1 MTLGA
6 ATAPGDGGDS
16 VSGNDR
22 SALEGMLK
30 SYSPEQLVDEVLVAW
45 DELSARN
52 DDLVSTK
59 QRLRILELDL
69 AEREDGVAPE
79 VMMLQEAEEG
89 MRDRDARIVHLE
101 RMLDDSQK
109 EIADNAASA
118 SVDEMESLEVENH
131 QLRNLTEDQ
140 NSVIA
145 EMEGKVEQLVEAL
158 DKAAQAG
165 LTSVTADEVR
175 ALKAQLDQRSGELA
189 AETAANA
196 ALEEERQRLRDI
208 ADRLRGLLDQ
218 RDKRMGE
225 LEEQLERVLQGP
237 RSVSAEHDYL
247 VEQIE
252 ELKSGKLGIPHAYI
266 GGKKEDN
273 KKILEY
279 IPSGSQGLVFAAP
292 ESFNTTLRI
301 PLIKA
306 ARKGNLGAVIID
318 EAHLVYAWGS
328 DFRSDYQVLA
338 SLIMLKK
345 WPPWYDVLILMFQKE
360 VANRILAKPHTKEYG
375 RLSVLSNWR
384 LEIKK
389 HFDVSKNSFFP
400 KPKVDSTLLSFKPRK
415 NNPFDLKNPKSLEI
429 VTRVLFSNRRKMI
442 NKNFN
447 KLFNQNISI
456 SKNLNLDLNSRP
468 EELNNETYYKIAVQ
482 YEKLST

>member
-1 MTLGA
+1 MTLGT

-45 DELSARN
+45 DELSSRN

-101 RMLDDSQK
+101 RMLDDSKK
-109 EIADNAASA
+109 EIAESAASA
-118 SVDEMESLEVENH
+118 SVDEMESLEVENN

-140 NSVIA
+140 NGVIA

-175 ALKAQLDQRSGELA
+175 ALKAQLDQRSGEFA
-189 AETAANA
+189 AEAAANV

-252 ELKSGKLGIPHAYI
+252 ELKRRL
-266 GGKKEDN
+266 
-273 KKILEY
+273 LERNREY
-279 IPSGSQGLVFAAP
+279 EALRRRERRLHNDVFERDERVSQMQLTLTDLESALQDRTSELRELENQFEQSSYELDSARRSERTREVVGRVFADSLELSRDHDKRQDLRSEYAAAP
-292 ESFNTTLRI
+292 DVDRKISSPSVGDMTTLASGEEI
-301 PLIKA
+301 E
-306 ARKGNLGAVIID
+306 LGFDESEIDTSEAV
-318 EAHLVYAWGS
+318 
-328 DFRSDYQVLA
+328 
-338 SLIMLKK
+338 
-345 WPPWYDVLILMFQKE
+345 
-360 VANRILAKPHTKEYG
+360 
-375 RLSVLSNWR
+375 
-384 LEIKK
+384 
-389 HFDVSKNSFFP
+389 DVS
-400 KPKVDSTLLSFKPRK
+400 
-415 NNPFDLKNPKSLEI
+415 EG
-429 VTRVLFSNRRKMI
+429 
-442 NKNFN
+442 
-447 KLFNQNISI
+447 
-456 SKNLNLDLNSRP
+456 RP
-468 EELNNETYYKIAVQ
+468 HSPGGHADPGVYDDD
-482 YEKLST
+482 